1 MVDDLPALVELCK
14 GMLRIVTLN
23 IVPYVGSPNWNLAGT
38 LFATDLAEDIL
49 NFWIVTGDITRI
61 GGTLHCEAEVK

>member
-1 MVDDLPALVELCK
+1 
-14 GMLRIVTLN
+14 MLRIVTLN

-61 GGTLHCEAEVK
+61 GGTLNCEAEVK